1 METDHF
7 FSPAQAETHDGDKN
21 LDVVPVHKV
30 SLPAHS
36 SKSPPCNTTDTLD
49 ISSQVE
55 MPQVVFQ
62 NLPSGTT
69 IDDVAKRLRAPPREG
84 GCGVSILASAAIPPW
99 DSVSFIV
106 QFESLHEARIARLGW
121 NSLAL
126 GSAVPAPQSLL
137 STVILTPYRPKT
149 ANTFVE
155 QLNQNITKPD
165 PSHRRFA
172 STHNRRTPIPASQ
185 SHHPGPYF
193 VPSRA
198 VDRSLEAHAARSLP
212 STSSASRS
220 SRSGPPPTR
229 FLYHQNPAASRAVSN
244 SSGAQNTRSQLSTA
258 TSTSQPDTLLI
269 RTNAHRNYLGYMRRK
284 GLIPRQN

>member
-1 METDHF
+1 VSAEHRSTPQQSMETDQF

-30 SLPAHS
+30 SLPAQS
-36 SKSPPCNTTDTLD
+36 SKSPPYNTTDTLD
-49 ISSQVE
+49 ISGQVE
-55 MPQVVFQ
+55 MPQVVFR

-99 DSVSFIV
+99 DSVSFVV

-126 GSAVPAPQSLL
+126 GSSSAMPAPQSLL

-149 ANTFVE
+149 ANTFV
-155 QLNQNITKPD
+155 D
-165 PSHRRFA
+165 PSHRRFT
-172 STHNRRTPIPASQ
+172 STHNHRTPIPASQ
-185 SHHPGPYF
+185 SHHPGPYS

-198 VDRSLEAHAARSLP
+198 YPNIPASQSHHPGPYSVP
-212 STSSASRS
+212 SR
-220 SRSGPPPTR
+220 
-229 FLYHQNPAASRAVSN
+229 
-244 SSGAQNTRSQLSTA
+244 
-258 TSTSQPDTLLI
+258 
-269 RTNAHRNYLGYMRRK
+269 AHRNYLGYMRRK